1 MKKEKQIKLEATG
14 WKVGSV
20 TEFLALRPEETEYV
34 ESRAND
40 RRKGSGSA
48 ADNDCSE

>member
-1 MKKEKQIKLEATG
+1 MKKEKQIRLEAVG

-20 TEFLALRPEETEYV
+20 AEFLALSPEEAEYI

-40 RRKGSGSA
+40 RRKGDKNA
-48 ADNDCSE
+48 TDDDLF